1 MGEPELVSAASMLI
15 MHAYVGRTLF
25 ICVRQKVP
33 QLRQILQN
41 DPEQEV
47 TDDK

>member
-1 MGEPELVSAASMLI
+1 MGELELVSAASMLI
-15 MHAYVGRTLF
+15 MHAYLGRTLF
-25 ICVRQKVP
+25 IYVRQKVP

-47 TDDK
+47 KVDK